1 MRIAMLASLQM
12 LLEMLT
18 GKAPAP
24 LHPSDDGIDLPRW
37 VHSVVREEWT
47 AEVFDTELLQSQNVE
62 EDMVSM
68 LQTAMLCIE
77 PIPERRPNMNE
88 VLSLLEKLPMCAD
101 HQSPLGD
108 HNTNYSIPPSP
119 EVLNRS

>member
-1 MRIAMLASLQM
+1 MQV
-12 LLEMLT
+12 LLEILT

-47 AEVFDTELLQSQNVE
+47 AEVFDTELLQFQNIE

-77 PIPERRPNMNE
+77 PIPERRPKMNE
-88 VLSLLEKLPMCAD
+88 VLSLLEKLSMCAD
-101 HQSPLGD
+101 LQSPLGD
-108 HNTNYSIPPSP
+108 HDTNYSIPPSP
-119 EVLNRS
+119 EGLNRS